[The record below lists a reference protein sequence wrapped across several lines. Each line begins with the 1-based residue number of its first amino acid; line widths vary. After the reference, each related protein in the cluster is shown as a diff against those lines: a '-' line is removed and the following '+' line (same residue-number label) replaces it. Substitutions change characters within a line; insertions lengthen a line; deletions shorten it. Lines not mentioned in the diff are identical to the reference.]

1 MIEKAQ
7 TTPGFRLPTLAIHSA
22 ITKDAVKITKAFPS
36 VNSLDF
42 AAKYDSMSE

>member
-22 ITKDAVKITKAFPS
+22 ITKDAVKIHELKNKGVKYVAF
-36 VNSLDF
+36 V
-42 AAKYDSMSE
+42 KYIF